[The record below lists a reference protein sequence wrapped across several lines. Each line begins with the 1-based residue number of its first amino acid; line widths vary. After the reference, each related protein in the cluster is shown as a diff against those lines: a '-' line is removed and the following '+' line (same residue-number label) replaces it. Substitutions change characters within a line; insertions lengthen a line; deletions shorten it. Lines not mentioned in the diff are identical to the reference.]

1 MDKYHVSLID
11 TDLYKFTMQHAVC
24 RLYPRVKTRYTFM
37 NRDGREF
44 PDGFGKELQKVL
56 EEFRAIR
63 LTRDEKDFLRKKCYY
78 LDDQYLDFL
87 SGYQYDPSE
96 VMVHQEGPE
105 LRIIIHGP
113 WYRTVLWEVP
123 LMATISELYFE
134 MTGQKAAPKF
144 SRHENNKAKAEGLAN
159 LDVFYSEFSTRRRYS
174 CKNQGEVIFD
184 LAQFGRGHM
193 IGTSNPYFAMKYD
206 LTPMGTVAHEWFQAH
221 AALFGY
227 LRANYEA
234 LEAWVKVYEG
244 NLGIALPD
252 TFTTEAFYKHVFNT
266 KHAKLWDGVRQDS
279 GDPLEFLSKTIAC
292 YRRLR
297 VLPRLKTI
305 MYSDNLKSLDTIGKL
320 HAATQSW
327 SLDPDDRM
335 TDRYGIGTWLGN
347 DVGVKPLNMV
357 IKMTAV
363 DSGLGWVNTVKLSDS
378 SSKRSPLFDEKATK
392 LCLQTLG
399 IG

>member
-1 MDKYHVSLID
+1 MNKYHLSLID

-24 RLYPRVKTRYTFM
+24 RLYPRVKARYTFM

-44 PDGFGKELQKVL
+44 PAGFGTELQKIVDNFQAL
-56 EEFRAIR
+56 R
-63 LTRDEKDFLRKKCYY
+63 LTPDERKFLQEKCYY

-96 VMVHQEGPE
+96 VLIHQEGPD
-105 LRIIIHGP
+105 LRIIIRGP

-134 MTGQKAAPKF
+134 MTGQKQAF
-144 SRHENNKAKAEGLAN
+144 DDDSLQENNKTKAVELAH
-159 LDVFYSEFSTRRRYS
+159 LDVYYSEFGTRRRYS
-174 CKNQGEVIFD
+174 AKNQDNVIQD
-184 LAQFGRGHM
+184 LKQFGQGYLL
-193 IGTSNPYFAMKYD
+193 GTSNPYYAMKHD
-206 LTPMGTVAHEWFQAH
+206 LTPMGTVAHEWFQGH

-252 TFTTEAFYKHVFNT
+252 TFTTDAFYKHAFTT

-279 GDPLEFLSKTIAC
+279 GDPLAFLAKTIVC
-292 YRRLR
+292 YKKHRI
-297 VLPRLKTI
+297 PPKLKTI
-305 MYSDNLKSLDTIGKL
+305 MFSDNLHDLDTIRRL
-320 HAATQSW
+320 HANVQSVEP
-327 SLDPDDRM
+327 SDRM
-335 TDRYGIGTWLGN
+335 TDRYGIGTWFSN

-357 IKMTAV
+357 IKMTAL
-363 DSGLGWVNTVKLSDS
+363 DSGLGMVNTVKLSDS
-378 SSKRSPLFDEKATK
+378 SSKRSSLFDEAATK

-399 IG
+399 IE